1 MGLLNDRQSQLLI
14 DGTLVAGAGGTF
26 PTINPATEEVLGVA
40 ADATV
45 DDMGQAIEA
54 ARRAFDDSDW
64 STNTELRVRCV
75 RQLQDVLTKHVEELR
90 ELTIAEVGAPRMLT
104 SAAQLEG
111 PVADLSFC
119 ADTAESYAWTTDFG
133 IAEPMGIKTRR
144 TVVREAVGVVGA
156 ITPWNFPHQINL
168 AKLGPALAAGNTVV
182 LKPAPDTPWC
192 AAVLGE
198 LIVEHT
204 DFPPGVLNIVTPATT
219 ASALC
224 CRKTHG
230 WTWFR
235 SPGQRRR
242 DAW

>member
-14 DGTLVAGAGGTF
+14 DGKLVAGSGGTF

-133 IAEPMGIKTRR
+133 IAEPMGIKTHR
-144 TVVREAVGVVGA
+144 TVVTGGGR
-156 ITPWNFPHQINL
+156 
-168 AKLGPALAAGNTVV
+168 
-182 LKPAPDTPWC
+182 C
-192 AAVLGE
+192 
-198 LIVEHT
+198 
-204 DFPPGVLNIVTPATT
+204 
-219 ASALC
+219 
-224 CRKTHG
+224 
-230 WTWFR
+230 
-235 SPGQRRR
+235 RRR
-242 DAW
+242 DHPVELSAPDQPGQARPGAGGGQHRRSQTGAGYPVVRGRPR